1 MMDPNLKKVL
11 SKYEGKVNLI
21 KVDVDQLQDLAMEY
35 GVSYFCRCCCCW
47 RCCVSCCWVKISR
60 ESLLLCI
67 IFKYFFFFFFII
79 CLIYLSIKNFH
90 RKQLTYYIFLIEYEE
105 EMFRFHTIRLHLL
118 YNTQQAIRHALLSL

>member
-47 RCCVSCCWVKISR
+47 RCCVSCCWVKISK
-60 ESLLLCI
+60 ESLLLFLN
-67 IFKYFFFFFFII
+67 IF
-79 CLIYLSIKNFH
+79 FH
-90 RKQLTYYIFLIEYEE
+90 PT
-105 EMFRFHTIRLHLL
+105 
-118 YNTQQAIRHALLSL
+118 

>member
-47 RCCVSCCWVKISR
+47 RCCVSCCWVKISK
-60 ESLLLCI
+60 ESLLLFLDI
-67 IFKYFFFFFFII
+67 SSFFFFILHNLSHL
-79 CLIYLSIKNFH
+79 LIYENF
-90 RKQLTYYIFLIEYEE
+90 
-105 EMFRFHTIRLHLL
+105 
-118 YNTQQAIRHALLSL
+118 S